1 MSYFPEP
8 HTHSKNKLDV
18 ELDLPNYATKSD
30 FKNATGADTSDFA
43 KKVDLAS
50 LKSDIDKIG
59 IDKLKKLLMGLS
71 NLKSK
76 VDKIDIDMLI
86 PAFLDLSELSDI
98 VDKKSC

>member
-50 LKSDIDKIG
+50 VKLDIDKLVLI
-59 IDKLKKLLMGLS
+59 
-71 NLKSK
+71 NLKNY
-76 VDKIDIDMLI
+76 
-86 PAFLDLSELSDI
+86 
-98 VDKKSC
+98 

>member
-1 MSYFPEP
+1 MSYFPEL

-18 ELDLPNYATKSD
+18 ELDLSNYATKSD
-30 FKNATGADTSDFA
+30 FKNRIGADTSDFA

-59 IDKLKKLLMGLS
+59 IYKLKKVLIGLS

-76 VDKIDIDMLI
+76 VDKIDIDMLT
-86 PAFLDLSELSDI
+86 PVSLHLSKLSDI

>member
-8 HTHSKNKLDV
+8 HTHSKNKLGV
-18 ELDLPNYATKSD
+18 ELDLSNYATKSD

-43 KKVDLAS
+43 KKIDLAS
-50 LKSDIDKIG
+50 LKSDTEAIWKVIG
-59 IDKLKKLLMGLS
+59 WS

-76 VDKIDIDMLI
+76 VDKIDIDMLT
-86 PAFLDLSELSDI
+86 PASLDLSELSDI